1 MSEDLQKADDYEVIK
16 TVLRGNKD
24 AFEEIIRRYK
34 NLVFAVIHR
43 MTNDYEEANDTAQEV
58 FIRVYKNLD
67 KYNPEYKFATW
78 IIKITANYIIDLNR
92 KKKQETVPIENVEYG
107 IYSEEDSPEDKLI
120 KEERSKELFGL
131 IDDLPDIY
139 RVPLLL
145 YHKDGLSYNEISE
158 KTDESLSKVKNRI
171 FRGRKMLREK
181 LKKEGDVYG
190 LF

>member
-181 LKKEGDVYG
+181 LKKEGDGYG